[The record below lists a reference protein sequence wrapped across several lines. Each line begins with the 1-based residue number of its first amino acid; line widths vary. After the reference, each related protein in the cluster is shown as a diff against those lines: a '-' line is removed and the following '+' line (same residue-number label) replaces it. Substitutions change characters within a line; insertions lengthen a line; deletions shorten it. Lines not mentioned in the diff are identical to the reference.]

1 MNKQAFLEGLAGYLD
16 ALDPEEI
23 KKTCAYYA
31 EMIDD
36 RVEEGMDEE
45 QAVASLEPLPVIAK
59 EILSQ
64 APLGNLIRARART
77 GRRLSGGAIALIAI
91 GSPIWLPVA
100 LAVLAVGLTLYLV
113 FWVLVLCLFVLDATL
128 ALSGPLMFIR
138 AFGAGGGANLVFCIG
153 MGLTALA
160 LAVLAFP
167 CAMGAAKGTLWLG
180 KWLLRKIKAPFIRK
194 EVA

>member
-91 GSPIWLPVA
+91 GSPIWLPVDVYKRQGFDQPYQRA
-100 LAVLAVGLTLYLV
+100 RTG
-113 FWVLVLCLFVLDATL
+113 DAKQQDGDHRD
-128 ALSGPLMFIR
+128 AEGVDGYR
-138 AFGAGGGANLVFCIG
+138 
-153 MGLTALA
+153 
-160 LAVLAFP
+160 
-167 CAMGAAKGTLWLG
+167 
-180 KWLLRKIKAPFIRK
+180 
-194 EVA
+194 